1 MVCFEPLLLAGYLLT
16 LQPNATHVSRL
27 DAPLIEMQSCERGV
41 GLDARAATSGVFGLM
56 GQYGFQWQ
64 SGDWSYTL
72 IPKAG
77 LGYHDVMLLEQQ
89 SKLNFSLD
97 AQFLIGYKSG
107 RVGLEYWHM
116 SNAGLG
122 DRNAG
127 LDVFAATFG
136 WKF

>member
-1 MVCFEPLLLAGYLLT
+1 MLCLEPLVLAGYMFMALPHRTNGANL
-16 LQPNATHVSRL
+16 N
-27 DAPLIEMQSCERGV
+27 APLVEVQSCDRGF

-97 AQFLIGYKSG
+97 AQFLVGYKSG

-127 LDVFAATFG
+127 LDLLAVTLG